1 MSTPPTKAPK
11 SADERLQDASD
22 WWSTAI
28 IDIHPGRIAVRGYP
42 IQELIGR
49 VRFPDMVWLMLR
61 GELPTPAQSALLEAA
76 MVAAV
81 DHGPHAP
88 SIAISRMAVTC
99 GLPLNGAMAS
109 AINALDDVHGGA
121 GEQCMA
127 LLHDI
132 DQRAGESEASAADI
146 EAGIDR
152 FIAAHGKIIP
162 GFGHRWHGVDPRA
175 VRLLQIVR
183 DVQAAGE
190 VRGRFGRI
198 AEGIEQVMQARK
210 GSTIPMNIDGATAV
224 IYCELG
230 FAPPLGRGLFIL
242 SRSVGILAHAWEQTQ
257 QGGRIKGPMSPGI
270 PYRYTGVEARS
281 LPPAPPPSSD
291 PSATR

>member
-183 DVQAAGE
+183 DAQAAGE